1 MRRACHGGSSRG
13 TTGEAIAKPIGHRPD
28 RAPSPGMFGRQVVGR
43 LNLGQCR
50 AMPRQLTDDERRLL
64 DGLLANDFDGE
75 DALQIQATSE
85 TARRGCKCGCG
96 TIELVP
102 AQPNAP
108 RSTARSPVPAEGRVF
123 DDEGKEI
130 GGLLLFLEEGQLR
143 SLEIYSFD
151 QPLPLPKIE
160 NVIWHQL
167 PR

>member
-1 MRRACHGGSSRG
+1 
-13 TTGEAIAKPIGHRPD
+13 
-28 RAPSPGMFGRQVVGR
+28 
-43 LNLGQCR
+43 
-50 AMPRQLTDDERRLL
+50 
-64 DGLLANDFDGE
+64 
-75 DALQIQATSE
+75 
-85 TARRGCKCGCG
+85 
-96 TIELVP
+96 
-102 AQPNAP
+102 
-108 RSTARSPVPAEGRVF
+108 VF